1 MTATKYEAALIE
13 RYLEADPA
21 DPDPAAWRL
30 IERAVPV
37 WAIIGALTESR
48 DNLSQVT
55 VDYGVSDQAIAAA
68 LVYYR
73 HHGSQIDARLA
84 ANAA

>member
-1 MTATKYEAALIE
+1 MTATKHEAALID

-30 IERAVPV
+30 KERAVPV
-37 WAIIGALTESR
+37 WAIVGALTEAR
-48 DNLSQVT
+48 DNAAQVAA
-55 VDYGVSDQAIAAA
+55 DYGVSDQAIAAA
-68 LVYYR
+68 LAYYR
-73 HHGSQIDARLA
+73 QHGCLIDARLA

>member
-1 MTATKYEAALIE
+1 MTATEHEAALID

-30 IERAVPV
+30 KERAVPV
-37 WAIIGALTESR
+37 WAIIGALTEAR
-48 DNLSQVT
+48 DNLSQVA
-55 VDYGVSDQAIAAA
+55 VDYGVSAQSIAAA

-73 HHGSQIDARLA
+73 HHGCLIDARLA
-84 ANAA
+84 TNAA

>member
-1 MTATKYEAALIE
+1 MTATKHDEALID

-30 IERAVPV
+30 KERAVPV
-37 WAIIGALTESR
+37 WAIIGALTESG
-48 DNLSQVT
+48 DNAAQVAA
-55 VDYGVSDQAIAAA
+55 DYGVSDQAITAA

-73 HHGSQIDARLA
+73 YHGCLIDARLA
-84 ANAA
+84 TNAA